1 MWRLMGIAW
10 KKEAIPTAWSRAVT
24 AFIPK
29 EKDSHNISQFRGIDI
44 LNVEG
49 KIFFSVMA
57 KPVTNYLQA
66 NNYIDT
72 SCQKAGVPGFP
83 GCVEHSAMIWEQ
95 IQTAKWSKSDL
106 HVGWLDFANSYGSIP
121 NQLIHLYLNFFHIPP
136 CIRSLVATYF
146 NNFHVCYTT
155 QEISKDLHRLDK
167 GIAMDCSISPILF
180 TAAFEIILIGAQM
193 VRVRSQA
200 G

>member
-1 MWRLMGIAW
+1 
-10 KKEAIPTAWSRAVT
+10 
-24 AFIPK
+24 
-29 EKDSHNISQFRGIDI
+29 
-44 LNVEG
+44 
-49 KIFFSVMA
+49 MA
-57 KPVTNYLQA
+57 KPVTNYIQA

-72 SCQKAGVPGFP
+72 SCQKAGIPGFP

-106 HVGWLDFANSYGSIP
+106 HVVWLDLANSYGSVP
-121 NQLIHLYLNFFHIPP
+121 NQLIQLYLNFFHIPP

-146 NNFHVCYTT
+146 T
-155 QEISKDLHRLDK
+155 LHRLVK

-193 VRVRSQA
+193 FRGVRSQA
-200 G
+200 GQ